1 MIRQVNLSTRI
12 FHFRIKKNAA
22 KNLAKSQLKIINMTI
37 LKIKKLEHGKDLPLP
52 KYETSGSA
60 GMDLQAAIDE
70 PITIKPGEVK
80 LVKCGI
86 SIALEK
92 GFEAQVR
99 PRSGLALKNGI
110 TVLNSPG
117 TVDSDYRGEVCAILI
132 NHSAVDF
139 TITRGMRIA
148 QMVIARHEQAHVV
161 LVEDLDET
169 TRGIGGF
176 GSTGQ

>member
-1 MIRQVNLSTRI
+1 
-12 FHFRIKKNAA
+12 
-22 KNLAKSQLKIINMTI
+22 MTI
-37 LKIKKLEHGKDLPLP
+37 LKIKKLDHAKDLPLP

-60 GMDLQAAIDE
+60 GMDLLAAIDE
-70 PITIKPGEVK
+70 PLIIKPGEIK
-80 LVKCGI
+80 LVKTGI

-132 NHSAVDF
+132 NHSQVEF

-148 QMVIARHEQAHVV
+148 QIVIAKHEQAEIKE
-161 LVEDLDET
+161 VEDLDET
-169 TRGIGGF
+169 ARGKGGF
-176 GSTGQ
+176 GSTGH